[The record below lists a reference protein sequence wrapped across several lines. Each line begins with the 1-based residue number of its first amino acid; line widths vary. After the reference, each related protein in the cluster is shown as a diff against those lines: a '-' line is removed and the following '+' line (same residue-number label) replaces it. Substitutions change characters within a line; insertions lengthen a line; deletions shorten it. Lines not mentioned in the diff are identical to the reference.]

1 MPKLT
6 RVTLFTTSRCP
17 HCKQVSALLRQE
29 NIRFQTFDIEKSR
42 RAAVEFQRAG
52 GRSVP
57 LLLIGEQ
64 KIVGADQKKIR
75 KTLTAAGLI
84 RA

>member
-1 MPKLT
+1 MSKPT

-29 NIRFQTFDIEKSR
+29 KVRFQTFDIEKNR

-57 LLLIGEQ
+57 LLLIGER
-64 KIVGADQKKIR
+64 KIVGADHKKIK
-75 KTLTAAGLI
+75 KTLITAGLI
-84 RA
+84 ST